1 MKSILVL
8 LLIALCAASNLRRLS
23 LPDSIIPS
31 NANDQSTAS
40 NSTVQKISFLDKFDN
55 YCDSIKKVANTY
67 QNVVDAFKS
76 SYSKSMKIIQQEGFK
91 KFKMIS
97 NVFVAKGLREERY
110 INYFKGKEPAF
121 HLEGDKKIFFE
132 QTVEDGMYCDQNDWN
147 QLKVIY
153 EDGKSDNTFDNINV
167 YISLQ
172 ESGDKYD
179 IILLYMTGEFGLAD
193 DILYIQESKSI
204 AGGIYSSSK
213 DSMEKVPHH
222 MSQKEAEAL
231 INFYNILS
239 VKFVSSTIGIK
250 LNLPEI

>member
-1 MKSILVL
+1 MRTTLVL
-8 LLIALCAASNLRRLS
+8 LLIALSAATNLRRLS
-23 LPDSIIPS
+23 SSSTPGDIASKTEVSP
-31 NANDQSTAS
+31 ANK
-40 NSTVQKISFLDKFDN
+40 QKISGMDKFN
-55 YCDSIKKVANTY
+55 NFCDSINKVADTY
-67 QNVVDAFKS
+67 QNVVNAFKS
-76 SYSKSMKIIQQEGFK
+76 SYSKSMRIIPQEGFK
-91 KFKMIS
+91 LLKMTS
-97 NVFVAKGLREERY
+97 NVFIAKGLKEERY
-110 INYFKGKEPAF
+110 LKYFQGKEPAF
-121 HLEGDKKIFFE
+121 HLTGDKKIFFE

-153 EDGKSDNTFDNINV
+153 EDGKDDNTFDNINV
-167 YISLQ
+167 YISIQ
-172 ESGDKYD
+172 DSGDKFD
-179 IILLYMTGEFGLAD
+179 VILLYMTGEFGLAD

>member
-1 MKSILVL
+1 MKTTLVF
-8 LLIALCAASNLRRLS
+8 LLIALSAATNLRRL
-23 LPDSIIPS
+23 
-31 NANDQSTAS
+31 QSSSTQGDAS
-40 NSTVQKISFLDKFDN
+40 SKTDVSPAQQQKLTGFDKFN
-55 YCDSIKKVANTY
+55 NFCDSINKVADTY
-67 QNVVDAFKS
+67 QNVVNAFKS
-76 SYSKSMKIIQQEGFK
+76 SYSKSMQIIPQEGFK
-91 KFKMIS
+91 KFKMTS
-97 NVFVAKGLREERY
+97 NVFIAKGLKEERY
-110 INYFKGKEPAF
+110 LKYFQGKEPAF
-121 HLEGDKKIFFE
+121 HLTGDKKIFFE

-153 EDGKSDNTFDNINV
+153 EDGKDDNTFDNINV
-167 YISLQ
+167 YISIQ
-172 ESGDKYD
+172 DSGDKFD
-179 IILLYMTGEFGLAD
+179 VILLYMTGEFGLAD

>member
-8 LLIALCAASNLRRLS
+8 LLIAFCAASNLRRLQI
-23 LPDSIIPS
+23 PGITPGNADSQ
-31 NANDQSTAS
+31 ATAS
-40 NSTVQKISFLDKFDN
+40 NSTVQKITGFDKFNN
-55 YCDSIKKVANTY
+55 YCNAVDKIASTY
-67 QNVVDAFKS
+67 QNVVNAFKS
-76 SYSKSMKIIQQEGFK
+76 SYSKSMQIIPQEGFK
-91 KFKMIS
+91 RFKMTS
-97 NVFVAKGLREERY
+97 NVFIAKGLREERY
-110 INYFKGKEPAF
+110 LKYFQGKEPAF
-121 HLEGDKKIFFE
+121 NLKGDKKIFFE

-153 EDGKSDNTFDNINV
+153 EDGKDDNTFDNINV
-167 YISLQ
+167 YISIQ
-172 ESGDKYD
+172 DSGDKFD
-179 IILLYMTGEFGLAD
+179 VILLYMTGEFGLAD